1 MATEDIGHF
10 GQDLLRSSSFLCLVD
25 PQRLNPRDSGKLR
38 GPWCAPLLGRAAS
51 GSARGDDDSCRGAS
65 RCLVG
70 QAHKTAG
77 RVPPA
82 VTRCLKIRAAP
93 RRTHPP
99 ALNKPE
105 MPGGWGRQSV
115 VPTCHLVINIP
126 NCLRVEEV
134 NPEQKGRLPRPYPP
148 RARRWLVGCPPARP
162 PSSRVGRRA
171 SPRSGHRP
179 APPPRRRGGARDR
192 SAVAGGPLYRSR

>member
-10 GQDLLRSSSFLCLVD
+10 VPDLLRSSSFLCLVD

-82 VTRCLKIRAAP
+82 VTRRLKIRAAP

-105 MPGGWGRQSV
+105 MPAV
-115 VPTCHLVINIP
+115 
-126 NCLRVEEV
+126 
-134 NPEQKGRLPRPYPP
+134 
-148 RARRWLVGCPPARP
+148 RAWTG
-162 PSSRVGRRA
+162 
-171 SPRSGHRP
+171 RP
-179 APPPRRRGGARDR
+179 AAGRPEGPAAPLPGDRSFRDR
-192 SAVAGGPLYRSR
+192 NAIFIQKFLQISPCRPVAGRPGAGRPAAGRPRYILINFENKNIFL

>member
-1 MATEDIGHF
+1 MATEDIGPF
-10 GQDLLRSSSFLCLVD
+10 IPDLLRSSSFLCLVD
-25 PQRLNPRDSGKLR
+25 LNPRDSGKLR
-38 GPWCAPLLGRAAS
+38 GPWCAPLLGCAAS
-51 GSARGDDDSCRGAS
+51 GNARGDDGSCRGAS

-105 MPGGWGRQSV
+105 MPGGWGRHSV

-134 NPEQKGRLPRPYPP
+134 TRSKRERCHGRTPPRPPLVGWLPARLLPRGAPRLPALRDPVTALLP
-148 RARRWLVGCPPARP
+148 
-162 PSSRVGRRA
+162 
-171 SPRSGHRP
+171 
-179 APPPRRRGGARDR
+179 RRGGARDR